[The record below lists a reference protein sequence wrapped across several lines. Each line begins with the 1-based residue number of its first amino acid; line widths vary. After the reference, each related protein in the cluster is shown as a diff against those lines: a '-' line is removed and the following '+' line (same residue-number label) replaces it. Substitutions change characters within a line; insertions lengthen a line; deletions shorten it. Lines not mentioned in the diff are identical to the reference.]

1 VNARQPL
8 FWADQWKRMSL
19 FSITYVSTRVGDF
32 IAKRIVDLAERASAY
47 NSVSEVTGFLCHVD
61 ALFLQTIEGEYAE
74 VNRIYHTRIVPAR
87 THRNLRLI
95 QLETHAERRF
105 ANWTMGFA
113 DITPADRGTAD
124 ALLPEWDRRDR
135 SALRPRRG
143 GIPAVLK
150 RVDRDLHA
158 ALTAGP
164 FVPGIIMSRF
174 GEFEWRRPHTLQAA
188 MRFGPL

>member
-1 VNARQPL
+1 
-8 FWADQWKRMSL
+8 MSL

-113 DITPADRGTAD
+113 DITPADR
-124 ALLPEWDRRDR
+124 ALLLRFFPNGIAETDRL
-135 SALRPRRG
+135 SG
-143 GIPAVLK
+143 PAVAGFL
-150 RVDRDLHA
+150 R
-158 ALTAGP
+158 ALSESIEI
-164 FVPGIIMSRF
+164 F
-174 GEFEWRRPHTLQAA
+174 TL
-188 MRFGPL
+188 R